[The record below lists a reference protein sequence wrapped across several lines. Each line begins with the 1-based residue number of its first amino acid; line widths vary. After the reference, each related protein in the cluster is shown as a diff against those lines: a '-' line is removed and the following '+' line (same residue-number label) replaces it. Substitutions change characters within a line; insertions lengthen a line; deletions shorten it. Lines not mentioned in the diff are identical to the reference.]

1 MTIDERLLA
10 ADERA
15 RAEALDVTR
24 SFIVQAPAGS
34 GKTELLI
41 QRYLALLGTVAEPE
55 EVVAITFTNKAA
67 AEMRSR
73 VIEALERAHRG
84 DAPDAA
90 HQRRTLEAARSIL
103 ERDAAR
109 DWRLREYPRRLRI
122 QTLDAFCASI
132 TRLLPVS
139 SGIGG
144 ELATSADAGMQALH
158 REAATATLDWL
169 ADGGENAAAVERVLV
184 HLDNAVDRYVE
195 HLARMLA
202 KRDQWI
208 ALIGRGQTS
217 DPEAVRAALESDIR
231 GQVSASLVRVR
242 TVMEGLGGRSE
253 RELLRYAGLRLEE
266 RHGEPQALAALDAE
280 AWPQADPDA
289 LDTWRAIAAALITAS
304 GSLRRDVNRNQGFPP
319 GDAGEKAAFREWL
332 ARLSGEPGLD
342 VLLADAAGLPDTR
355 YPEEQ
360 WEALLALFAV
370 LPLAVAELER
380 LFAERGVT
388 DHVEIAQ
395 AALAALGS
403 VDEPG
408 ELAMLL
414 DYRIRHLLVDEMQ
427 DTSLG
432 QYELLSRLTA
442 GWEPGDGR
450 TLFCVGDPMQ
460 SVYRFRDA
468 EVGRFVAARERGIG
482 DVRLESLVLRR
493 NFRSG
498 ERLVD
503 WFNDVF
509 PGVLPERDDV
519 SSGAIAYSSCVP
531 VETHA
536 GLGHVE
542 VHPLVATDAAGE
554 ARCSVGVIE
563 RCLAADD
570 GNLAVLVRGRSQLPE
585 LLAELRRRGI
595 AYRAIEIDR
604 LTDLPE
610 VIDLLALA
618 RALSHDG
625 DRIAWLALL
634 RSPFVA
640 LRWADV
646 HALARNDGSSTVPEL
661 ARDPGRLGALSAA
674 GRARL
679 ADFLAR
685 LDAAAGAHALRS
697 LRERVERAWFALGGP
712 ATLRD
717 PGQLD
722 HVYRFL
728 DALEKLEAGGS
739 LGDVARLEEAL
750 DAERVS
756 SPGDEQ
762 TRVQVMTMHK
772 AKGLQ
777 FDHVV
782 LHALGRRP
790 AAGDRDVLAWLP
802 VTRDDGSGGLIV
814 SPPGPRAS
822 EGRDPLYR
830 FIDRAAT
837 ESDRHEI
844 GRLLYVACTRA
855 VRSLHLVGSVATR
868 ADGAELAAPPSTT
881 LLRRL
886 WPAVERDFEQA
897 FSALRP
903 AAEALDNEE
912 PVFADPGLRRLECGP
927 FRLPPAPPAR
937 PGALPG
943 AERDVTFEWVGA
955 AARHAGTIVHRWLE
969 LMAGG
974 RVPAGRLPPDLEA
987 VSRRWARGLGLGG
1000 AVLEDVV
1007 DRVAGVIAR
1016 VVVDP
1021 AGRWLLEGD
1030 GRSELRLTGLHEGRV
1045 VSVAIDR
1052 VRIGDDGVHWLV
1064 DYKTGT
1070 HEGGDL
1076 PGFLR
1081 QEAARY
1087 REQLRRYRD
1096 LYAGFADAPL
1106 RTALYFPLLGEFLEV
1121 DVDAADAL

>member
-1 MTIDERLLA
+1 MTIDEGLLA

-15 RAEALDVTR
+15 RDEALDVTR

-67 AEMRSR
+67 GEMRSR
-73 VIEALERAHRG
+73 VIHALDRAHRG
-84 DAPDAA
+84 KAPDAP
-90 HQRRTLEAARSIL
+90 HERRTFEAARVIL
-103 ERDAAR
+103 ERDAER

-139 SGIGG
+139 AGIGG
-144 ELATSADAGMQALH
+144 ELATSADADMQALY
-158 REAATATLDWL
+158 REAAAATLDWL

-184 HLDNAVDRYVE
+184 HLDNVVDRYVD

-208 ALIGRGQTS
+208 ALIGRGRTAEPQ
-217 DPEAVRAALESDIR
+217 AVRAALEADIR
-231 GQVSASLVRVR
+231 EQVSASLVRVR
-242 TVMEGLGGRSE
+242 SVMEALGGRCE

-266 RHGEPQALAALDAE
+266 SRGEPQALAALDAD
-280 AWPQADPDA
+280 AWPDASPDA
-289 LDTWRAIAAALITAS
+289 LDAWRAIAGALVTAS
-304 GSLRRDVNRNQGFPP
+304 GSLRRDVNKNQGFPP
-319 GDAGEKAAFREWL
+319 GDAGEKAAFKEWL
-332 ARLSGEPGLD
+332 ARLAGEPGLD
-342 VLLADAAGLPDTR
+342 ALLAAAAELPDTR

-360 WEALLALFAV
+360 WQALLALFAV

-388 DHVEIAQ
+388 DHVEVAQ
-395 AALAALGS
+395 AALTALGS

-414 DYRIRHLLVDEMQ
+414 DYRIGHLLVDEMQ

-432 QYELLSRLTA
+432 QYELLARLTA
-442 GWEPGDGR
+442 GWERGDGR

-468 EVGRFVAARERGIG
+468 EVGRFVAAREGGIG
-482 DVRLESLVLRR
+482 DLRLESLVLRR

-503 WFNDVF
+503 WFNEVF

-519 SSGAIAYSSCVP
+519 ASGAVGYSSCVA
-531 VETHA
+531 VEAHA
-536 GLGHVE
+536 GMGRVE
-542 VHPLVATDAAGE
+542 VHPLVDAGAAAE
-554 ARCSVGVIE
+554 ARCSAGIID
-563 RCLAADD
+563 RCLGTDD
-570 GNLAVLVRGRSQLPE
+570 GNVAVLVRSRSQLPE
-585 LLAELRRRGI
+585 LLGELRRRGV
-595 AYRAIEIDR
+595 AYQAIEIDR

-640 LRWADV
+640 MRWADV
-646 HALARNDGSSTVPEL
+646 HALAANDASSTVREL
-661 ARDPGRLGALSAA
+661 ARDP
-674 GRARL
+674 ARL
-679 ADFLAR
+679 AVLSAPGRQRLADALDR
-685 LDAAAGAHALRS
+685 LDEAAGAHPLRS
-697 LRERVERAWFALGGP
+697 LRERVERGWFALGGP
-712 ATLRD
+712 AMPGS

-728 DALEKLEAGGS
+728 DALEKLESGGA
-739 LGDVARLEEAL
+739 LRDVARLEDAL

-790 AAGDRDVLAWLP
+790 ASSDRDVLAWLP
-802 VTRDDGSGGLIV
+802 VARDDGSSGLIV
-814 SPPGPRAS
+814 SPPGPRAAQ
-822 EGRDPLYR
+822 ERDPLYR
-830 FIDRAAT
+830 FIGRAAT
-837 ESDRHEI
+837 ESDRHET

-868 ADGAELAAPPSTT
+868 ADGDELAVPPSST
-881 LLRRL
+881 LLHRL
-886 WPAVERDFEQA
+886 WPAVERDFERA
-897 FSALRP
+897 FAAERP
-903 AAEALDNEE
+903 AEDALEDELA
-912 PVFADPGLRRLECGP
+912 VFAEPRLRRLERGA
-927 FRLPPAPPAR
+927 FSLPPAPPSR
-937 PGALPG
+937 PGALPVT
-943 AERDVTFEWVGA
+943 ERDVTFEWVGA
-955 AARHAGTIVHRWLE
+955 AARHAGTLVHRWLE

-974 RVPAGRLPPDLEA
+974 RVPPERLPPGLEA
-987 VSRRWARGLGLGG
+987 VTRRWARGLGVGEELI
-1000 AVLEDVV
+1000 EQVV
-1007 DRVAGVIAR
+1007 GRVSEVMARVA
-1016 VVVDP
+1016 VDDT
-1021 AGRWLLEGD
+1021 GRWLLKG
-1030 GRSELRLTGLHEGRV
+1030 GGHAELRLTGVHEGRI

-1052 VRIGDDGVHWLV
+1052 VRIDDEGVHWLV

-1070 HEGGDL
+1070 HEGGDVR
-1076 PGFLR
+1076 GFLR
-1081 QEAARY
+1081 QEAGRY
-1087 REQLRRYRD
+1087 RAQLRRYRD
-1096 LYAGFADAPL
+1096 LYAGQAAAPV
-1106 RTALYFPLLGEFLEV
+1106 RTALYYPLLGELLEV
-1121 DVDAADAL
+1121 DVDAGDAL